1 MCSDDTVFGILSFN
15 DYQSILGN
23 SEQLSFFY
31 KIPGALQEKKFT
43 ENINCLS
50 NVNIFKHW
58 KHNQIS
64 SVLMSAE
71 EVKLTRNQVIFKE
84 GDVPKLL
91 YFIKQGEVEV
101 KNKIL

>member
-1 MCSDDTVFGILSFN
+1 
-15 DYQSILGN
+15 
-23 SEQLSFFY
+23 
-31 KIPGALQEKKFT
+31 
-43 ENINCLS
+43 
-50 NVNIFKHW
+50 VNIFKHW

-101 KNKIL
+101 NRYFL